1 MNSLYRD
8 LGKKKEAP
16 IASLPG
22 CFGLCE
28 ISSQEKQ
35 NRRPSYCVAGAAP
48 PRAFMLQAGARSA
61 TFWGTYIAHMA
72 LRLHA

>member
-1 MNSLYRD
+1 VNSLYRD

-16 IASLPG
+16 KASLPG

-28 ISSQEKQ
+28 FSSQEKQ

-48 PRAFMLQAGARSA
+48 PRAFILNIKKASDVPALGPSA
-61 TFWGTYIAHMA
+61 PQGQCSG
-72 LRLHA
+72 